1 MLLCFLFFYY
11 FSMWFFRRFILCS
24 KENRCNG
31 QVFTIHMRS
40 RNILKAKACVL
51 VKKIKKS
58 YCSKPASFLF
68 CEIFNTVKIKDNYF
82 IDKVNA
88 NIYGLRTKDSEKC

>member
-1 MLLCFLFFYY
+1 M
-11 FSMWFFRRFILCS
+11 
-24 KENRCNG
+24 
-31 QVFTIHMRS
+31 
-40 RNILKAKACVL
+40 CV

-68 CEIFNTVKIKDNYF
+68 CEIFNTVKIKDNDF

-88 NIYGLRTKDSEKC
+88 NIYGLRTKDSEKMLKFIVANANSRIVSGCLITLF

>member
-1 MLLCFLFFYY
+1 M
-11 FSMWFFRRFILCS
+11 
-24 KENRCNG
+24 
-31 QVFTIHMRS
+31 
-40 RNILKAKACVL
+40 CV

-68 CEIFNTVKIKDNYF
+68 CEIFNTVKIKDNDF